1 MATENR
7 LEPPLETPPNATFE
21 ALEGYYQHL
30 ESFLL
35 KIGYLYPHTAAAR
48 MEKFRQFYHLAR
60 PTVEE
65 LALLRVLSVIL
76 KVSGNF
82 FSVLIVSRARKKI
95 LLAIR

>member
-1 MATENR
+1 M
-7 LEPPLETPPNATFE
+7 LPNATFE

-48 MEKFRQFYHLAR
+48 MEKFRQLYHRAR

-65 LALLRVLSVIL
+65 LALLRGIIGHIESIGQLFLGLDSL
-76 KVSGNF
+76 KG
-82 FSVLIVSRARKKI
+82 KKKNSPSD
-95 LLAIR
+95 R